1 MQIIRWNLA
10 ARPYPAR
17 RSGRGNGIWQ
27 LLVILRPHYWLMAIT
42 IAAGV
47 LKHGATIGSAALGA
61 YIVALAVIG
70 SSAADLWPL
79 VVGLGG
85 LVLLRALMT
94 WAEMWLAHDLAY
106 RVLAELR
113 VWMYWAL
120 ERLAPGYLLER
131 RSGDVASAAMTDIET
146 IEWFYAHTA
155 GTVIV
160 AAFVVVGALIALGA
174 LHWLLPVALLPTVVL
189 VSTAPLW
196 LSRRAARHGQ
206 ALRAQLGAVNA
217 NVVDSV
223 QGLREIVAFGQGP
236 AWLARLGK
244 QSRALVRTQLAHGS
258 RAGLEGAIITSLVSL
273 GTLAV
278 LTVAAWQVSQGILP
292 YVFFP
297 VSVVLAGSV
306 FGPIIE
312 VTNVARHLN
321 VTFASA
327 DRVFALLEAPAPVR
341 DQAIPALNEPIVP
354 HVRFENVSFRYQPA
368 LPDVLQRVIFD
379 IAPGETVALVGH
391 SGAGK
396 STCTHLLLRFWDV
409 SGGAITIGGHD
420 IRTLPQATLRA
431 MIALVPQDIYL
442 FNTSIRDNIRL
453 GNEHATDA
461 EVEAAA
467 RNALAH
473 EFLIALPQGYD
484 TNAGE
489 RGAQLSGGQR
499 QRIAIARAFLK
510 NAPILVMDEAVSN
523 LDTENERALQTAMAQ
538 LRAGRTTL
546 IIAHRLSTIRSA
558 DRIIV
563 LEQGRV
569 AETGTH
575 AELLQRDGVYAR
587 LIAAQRNGVLPDS
600 V

>member
-1 MQIIRWNLA
+1 
-10 ARPYPAR
+10 
-17 RSGRGNGIWQ
+17 
-27 LLVILRPHYWLMAIT
+27 MAIT

-217 NVVDSV
+217 DVVDSV

-236 AWLARLGK
+236 GACTYPACAWIARRVGRGDNHI
-244 QSRALVRTQLAHGS
+244 SRIVGDAGS
-258 RAGLEGAIITSLVSL
+258 PDGCG
-273 GTLAV
+273 
-278 LTVAAWQVSQGILP
+278 
-292 YVFFP
+292 
-297 VSVVLAGSV
+297 LAG
-306 FGPIIE
+306 I
-312 VTNVARHLN
+312 ARHP
-321 VTFASA
+321 S
-327 DRVFALLEAPAPVR
+327 VR
-341 DQAIPALNEPIVP
+341 LFSGQC
-354 HVRFENVSFRYQPA
+354 
-368 LPDVLQRVIFD
+368 
-379 IAPGETVALVGH
+379 
-391 SGAGK
+391 GAGWQ
-396 STCTHLLLRFWDV
+396 CVWPNH
-409 SGGAITIGGHD
+409 
-420 IRTLPQATLRA
+420 
-431 MIALVPQDIYL
+431 
-442 FNTSIRDNIRL
+442 
-453 GNEHATDA
+453 
-461 EVEAAA
+461 
-467 RNALAH
+467 
-473 EFLIALPQGYD
+473 
-484 TNAGE
+484 
-489 RGAQLSGGQR
+489 
-499 QRIAIARAFLK
+499 
-510 NAPILVMDEAVSN
+510 
-523 LDTENERALQTAMAQ
+523 
-538 LRAGRTTL
+538 
-546 IIAHRLSTIRSA
+546 
-558 DRIIV
+558 
-563 LEQGRV
+563 
-569 AETGTH
+569 
-575 AELLQRDGVYAR
+575 
-587 LIAAQRNGVLPDS
+587 
-600 V
+600 

>member
-1 MQIIRWNLA
+1 
-10 ARPYPAR
+10 
-17 RSGRGNGIWQ
+17 
-27 LLVILRPHYWLMAIT
+27 MAIT
-42 IAAGV
+42 IASGV
-47 LKHGATIGSAALGA
+47 LKHGATIGGAALGA
-61 YIVALAVIG
+61 YIVALAITG

-79 VVGLGG
+79 VAGLGG

-155 GTVIV
+155 GTMIV
-160 AAFVVVGALIALGA
+160 AALVVVGTLIALGT
-174 LHWLLPVALLPTVVL
+174 LHWLLPLALLPAVVL

-196 LSRRAARHGQ
+196 LSRRAARHGR

-217 NVVDSV
+217 DVVDSV
-223 QGLREIVAFGQGP
+223 QGLREIVAFGQGRT
-236 AWLARLGK
+236 WLARLDE
-244 QSRALVRTQLAHGS
+244 QSRALVRTQLAHGA
-258 RAGLEGAIITSLVSL
+258 RAGLEGATITSLVSL

-278 LTVAAWQVSQGILP
+278 LTLAAWQVSQGILP
-292 YVFFP
+292 AVLFP
-297 VSVVLAGSV
+297 VSVVLAASV
-306 FGPIIE
+306 FGPITE

-327 DRVFALLEAPAPVR
+327 DRVFALLEAPAPVK
-341 DQAIPALNEPIVP
+341 DQAIHAPDEPIVP
-354 HVRFENVSFRYQPA
+354 HVRFENVSFRYRPE
-368 LPDVLQRVIFD
+368 LPDVLQGVTFD
-379 IAPGETVALVGH
+379 IAPGEMVALVGH

-420 IRTLPQATLRA
+420 IRTLPLATLRA

-467 RNALAH
+467 RMALAH
-473 EFLIALPQGYD
+473 EFLVALPQGYA

-569 AETGTH
+569 AEIGTH
-575 AELLQRDGVYAR
+575 AELLQRKGVYAR

-600 V
+600 F

>member
-1 MQIIRWNLA
+1 
-10 ARPYPAR
+10 
-17 RSGRGNGIWQ
+17 
-27 LLVILRPHYWLMAIT
+27 
-42 IAAGV
+42 
-47 LKHGATIGSAALGA
+47 
-61 YIVALAVIG
+61 
-70 SSAADLWPL
+70 
-79 VVGLGG
+79 
-85 LVLLRALMT
+85 
-94 WAEMWLAHDLAY
+94 
-106 RVLAELR
+106 
-113 VWMYWAL
+113 
-120 ERLAPGYLLER
+120 
-131 RSGDVASAAMTDIET
+131 
-146 IEWFYAHTA
+146 
-155 GTVIV
+155 
-160 AAFVVVGALIALGA
+160 
-174 LHWLLPVALLPTVVL
+174 
-189 VSTAPLW
+189 
-196 LSRRAARHGQ
+196 
-206 ALRAQLGAVNA
+206 
-217 NVVDSV
+217 
-223 QGLREIVAFGQGP
+223 
-236 AWLARLGK
+236 
-244 QSRALVRTQLAHGS
+244 
-258 RAGLEGAIITSLVSL
+258 
-273 GTLAV
+273 
-278 LTVAAWQVSQGILP
+278 
-292 YVFFP
+292 
-297 VSVVLAGSV
+297 
-306 FGPIIE
+306 
-312 VTNVARHLN
+312 
-321 VTFASA
+321 
-327 DRVFALLEAPAPVR
+327 VFALLEAPAPVR

-354 HVRFENVSFRYQPA
+354 HVRFENVSFRYQPD
-368 LPDVLQRVIFD
+368 LPDVLQRVTFD

-473 EFLIALPQGYD
+473 EFLIALPQGYE